1 MRQRKLLI
9 ALLVAALLVLAAM
22 GMVIRAAG
30 ALRAAAIGIAA
41 AGCLVAESHFFLPS
55 SMAFDVRYHLHP

>member
-30 ALRAAAIGIAA
+30 ALRAAAAPA
-41 AGCLVAESHFFLPS
+41 
-55 SMAFDVRYHLHP
+55 